1 MEDIDRVVGSY
12 PLTPEM
18 NNFIDAVTAGLD
30 VKGEAFAGTGKS
42 STLRAVE
49 KYHTQKR
56 GLYICFNKTLEQ
68 DARRLFKGNRVDIAT
83 AHAFALSSFTGTQ
96 RKAWSDRVSQKVS
109 LSHIE
114 KFGKLDRNNALFDSL
129 NLKKRWSLIL
139 SIVECFFSTASR
151 EITELH
157 LTDNYKQYIEKLK
170 ENKSISASQ
179 INDIQMFI
187 LNICNNLALEML
199 NPSSKCPSTHDAYLK
214 AWQLSDPN
222 IDYDYIMFDEAQ
234 DASPVL
240 LSVILNQ
247 KCQKIFVGDRF
258 QSIYQFRGSVNAMDI
273 IPYETFPLS
282 QSFRYGQGIA
292 DIANQILAHYDDA
305 VNIKGNGTDSVVIN
319 AKDYIPT
326 RHEPT
331 LVLAHKNKTLLET
344 LVQCYEANI
353 PARFCTN
360 KTYAT
365 ESILNSLF
373 SLHSNGKG
381 KLPAHTSFGSLEEL
395 INSTRHAETKYLAN
409 LIIDDEEAA
418 ITLQK
423 ALEWTKPITEA
434 DATIHLATAHSSK
447 GLEFDTVILADDFH
461 DAINAFGK
469 GKPMSDNELYL
480 LYVAVTRAKKTL
492 VIADELFEALQN
504 PLAFTLNKTKPAP
517 CLLDNLII
525 KPSVS
530 TEQPGDTETS
540 NNTATTSEPESSSSS
555 LESSKTDNVKSDS
568 SSVPDSPQ
576 KAASEPL
583 DASEKQNTKANAVSP
598 TKKQPEGSQGSIDIH
613 VGTDKDT
620 GEHLY
625 WKPTDTDHFFNPNM
639 AIVGTMGTGKTQT
652 AKSILLQLHRQRKRN
667 TGGEK
672 FGVLIFDYKDDY
684 TDDEFVNATGAKV
697 IEANNIPI
705 NPFALF
711 TQHKLAPVHT
721 AKTFITTMG
730 RTFRLGPKQN
740 QMLKNCIDLAYE
752 KKGIFRNR
760 VGTFKNPAPTLKD
773 VFAIYNSQE
782 KVPQDTLMS
791 ALSDLYDYEVFEAN
805 ARKCKS
811 LFEMLDDNIVVVQL
825 SGTDENLQSL
835 IVAVLLDIFYIQM
848 HQAGKPK
855 PNGSHRAL
863 KKLVL
868 VDEADNFMSQDFP
881 SLKKVLKE
889 GREFGVGCILSTQGL
904 DHFKTA
910 DNNYADYQN
919 AFICHRLNSPK
930 KAQVEG
936 ILATED
942 KDVAAAHHAHLGQLE
957 KHHALFINGKKEV
970 KHQESTAFWKVVQE

>member
-1 MEDIDRVVGSY
+1 MDSDQRTVGSY

-49 KYHTQKR
+49 KYHTNKH

-68 DARRLFKGNRVDIAT
+68 DARRLFKGNHVDIAT
-83 AHAFALSSFTGTQ
+83 AHSFALSSYTDIE
-96 RKAWSDRVSQKVS
+96 RKLWSDRVNQKLS

-114 KFGKLDRNNALFDSL
+114 KYGKLDKSHALFDTL
-129 NLKKRWSLIL
+129 NLKKRWLLIT
-139 SIVECFFSTASR
+139 SIIDCFFSTASK
-151 EITELH
+151 EITEIH
-157 LTDNYKQYIEKLK
+157 LTDQFNQHIEKLK
-170 ENKSISASQ
+170 QNKTINSSQ
-179 INDIQMFI
+179 VDDITTFI

-199 NPSSKCPSTHDAYLK
+199 NPKSKCPSTHDAYLK
-214 AWQLSDPN
+214 AWQLSEPVIN
-222 IDYDYIMFDEAQ
+222 YDYIMFDEAQ

-240 LSVILNQ
+240 LSVILKQ
-247 KCQKIFVGDRF
+247 ECQKIFVGDRF

-282 QSFRYGQGIA
+282 QSFRYGQGVA
-292 DIANQILAHYDDA
+292 DIANQILAHYDDT
-305 VNIKGNGTDSVVIN
+305 VHIRGNGTDSLIFN
-319 AKDYIPT
+319 AKDYTPT
-326 RHEPT
+326 VNTPT
-331 LVLAHKNKTLLET
+331 LVLAHNNKTLLET

-353 PARFCTN
+353 PARFCSN
-360 KTYAT
+360 KTNAT
-365 ESILNSLF
+365 ESILTSLF
-373 SLHSNGKG
+373 SLHLNGKG
-381 KLPAHTSFGSLEEL
+381 RIPAHTSFTSLKE
-395 INSTRHAETKYLAN
+395 IIQSTRHAETKYLAN
-409 LIIDDEEAA
+409 LILDDEDAA

-423 ALEWTKPITEA
+423 ALHWTKPITEA
-434 DATIHLATAHSSK
+434 DATIHLATAHGSK

-461 DAINAFGK
+461 EAINAFGK

-492 VIADELFEALQN
+492 VIADELFDALQN

-525 KPSVS
+525 KPPVS
-530 TEQPGDTETS
+530 TEQPGHTETQNSTGTASESES
-540 NNTATTSEPESSSSS
+540 NSSS
-555 LESSKTDNVKSDS
+555 LESSKTDNVKGDS
-568 SSVPDSPQ
+568 NSAPVDPQ
-576 KAASEPL
+576 KTASKP
-583 DASEKQNTKANAVSP
+583 SRK
-598 TKKQPEGSQGSIDIH
+598 TKKQESKGNAASSTKKPSDDSQSSINIH

-652 AKSILLQLHRQRKRN
+652 AKSILLQLHRQRERN

-672 FGVLIFDYKDDY
+672 FGVLIFDYKNDY

-697 IEANNIPI
+697 IEASNIPI

-711 TQHKLAPVHT
+711 TKHKLAPVHT

-760 VGTFKNPAPTLKD
+760 VSTFKNPAPTLKD

-791 ALSDLYDYEVFEAN
+791 ALSDLYDYEVFEPN

-811 LFEMLDDNIVVVQL
+811 LFDMLDDNIVVVQL

-942 KDVAAAHHAHLGQLE
+942 KDVAAAHHTHLGQLE